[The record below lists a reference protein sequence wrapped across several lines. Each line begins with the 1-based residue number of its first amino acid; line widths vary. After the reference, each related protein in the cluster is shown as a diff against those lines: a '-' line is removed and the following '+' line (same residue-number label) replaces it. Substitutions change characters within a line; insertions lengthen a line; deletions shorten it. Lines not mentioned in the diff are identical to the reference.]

1 MSHITSVII
10 EHKPWLLPS
19 QIEEA
24 PTGTHYYTWPWD
36 KLDPSLRCWPREQ
49 SPGGLNNTRQSV
61 SQEKTLTCLL
71 GGRKEGRTPNSCP
84 LLPSVGELPTPCKL
98 SGAPF
103 IGQRYPLPQVLWSSP
118 LVFRPLTSACQ
129 CTCLTFLPFL
139 ISLPTFSHPI
149 ASRDCAHRKV
159 FIHAVLP
166 RPLFSWPITSTL
178 NKHDLVL
185 LWPHFYLQACEWHL
199 FHSVSC

>member
-1 MSHITSVII
+1 MTTSITDRR
-10 EHKPWLLPS
+10 
-19 QIEEA
+19 
-24 PTGTHYYTWPWD
+24 GTHRYSLLYLTLGQTWPITEVLASRAVSWRV
-36 KLDPSLRCWPREQ
+36 KQHKS
-49 SPGGLNNTRQSV
+49 TVKSV

-71 GGRKEGRTPNSCP
+71 GGRKEGRTPSSCP

-129 CTCLTFLPFL
+129 CTCLTFLLLL

-149 ASRDCAHRKV
+149 ASQDCTHRKV
-159 FIHAVLP
+159 FTHAVLP
-166 RPLFSWPITSTL
+166 WPLFSWPITSTL

-199 FHSVSC
+199 FHSVLC